1 MLWNLCPNVCHDP
14 KLEIAAR
21 GLAIFPVVFRALE
34 RKSSRMIR
42 KEFFFS
48 VFLSILVASHALAQ
62 IPPTPTSLKLLPAPK
77 EVRVSQGS
85 FEITSHTRIL
95 VDADHATEDRDAAE
109 MLADE
114 IEQQSGMKVP
124 AESSRRAP
132 DVEGAIVLARLSNS
146 KVRSYL
152 EGKGLQA
159 EENFSEQ
166 GYLLYADKARIVVA
180 GKTGQGLFYGVQTL
194 RQLLRPKGSGFE
206 CPEVS
211 IRDWPSMQWRGV
223 HDDISRGPMPTME
236 YTKKQIR
243 TLAAYKVNMF
253 ALYMEHVFDFKSQ
266 PLMAPKE
273 APLTADQIR
282 EIVAYAKKYFV
293 TILPEQQAFGH
304 LHHALKYEIYSDI
317 AETPH
322 GHVLTPTNEKSY
334 DFIRSLYSELVPLFP
349 GPFLHIGAD
358 ETFELGQGQTK
369 ARADAVG
376 LGRVYME
383 HLQKVHEILQP
394 YHKQLMFWG
403 DIAVKYPQLLT
414 ILPKD
419 IIALPWDYDAKPS
432 YDAILQPYK
441 DAGLQIMVAPG
452 ASDWNAIWPNLDV
465 AYVNIRNFVRDGQ
478 KVGAIGMLNT
488 TWDDDGESL
497 FDMTWPAMAF
507 GASAGWQA
515 GESNIDEF
523 KNSYDWAFY
532 RNSDDTFK
540 NVLENLDRAHAAL
553 KNAGWDEGADDLL
566 FWVEPFDQSGAQ
578 LLQKMLPAARDIR
591 LGAEHALETLYRNPA
606 AARANSD
613 TLDDMIFAAWRLDM
627 LGMKIQFASEMNH
640 FYWDAFQ
647 NQSDGDRVNHD
658 LEEISAINARLEDL
672 RDATT
677 RLRAMYEKAW
687 LRENRPYWLP
697 NVLVRYDHLA
707 DSFQAKIVAV
717 REAQRNYW
725 AQKTLPSPA
734 QLGFYLQP

>member
-1 MLWNLCPNVCHDP
+1 
-14 KLEIAAR
+14 
-21 GLAIFPVVFRALE
+21 
-34 RKSSRMIR
+34 MIG
-42 KEFFFS
+42 KGFFFS
-48 VFLSILVASHALAQ
+48 ALLSAFLCVPVFSQTTAS
-62 IPPTPTSLKLLPAPK
+62 PTSLKLLPIPK
-77 EVRVSQGS
+77 EVRVGEGAFDLTAHS
-85 FEITSHTRIL
+85 RIL
-95 VDADHATEDRDAAE
+95 IDAENAAEDRNG
-109 MLADE
+109 ADTLSAE
-114 IEQQSGMKVP
+114 IEQQSGKKIP
-124 AESSRRAP
+124 IDSSRRLL
-132 DVEGAIVLARLSNS
+132 VSEGVIVLARLPESS
-146 KVRSYL
+146 VRSFL
-152 EGKGLQA
+152 AGKGLEA
-159 EENFSEQ
+159 ESNFSDQ
-166 GYLLYADKARIVVA
+166 GYLLYADKSRIVVA

-194 RQLLRPKGSGFE
+194 RQLLHPKGSTLE
-206 CPEVS
+206 CPAVS

-223 HDDISRGPMPTME
+223 HDDVSRGPIPTID

-243 TLAAYKVNMF
+243 TLASYKVNLF

-273 APLTADQIR
+273 AALSADQIR
-282 EIVAYAKKYFV
+282 EVVDYAKKYYV
-293 TILPEQQAFGH
+293 TILPEQQTFGH

-358 ETFELGQGQTK
+358 ETFELGKGQTK
-369 ARADAVG
+369 ARVDQVG

-403 DIAVKYPQLLT
+403 DIAVKYPELLT
-414 ILPKD
+414 VLPKD
-419 IIALPWDYDAKPS
+419 IIAVPWEYDAKPS
-432 YDAILQPYK
+432 FDNLLEPYK
-441 DAGLQIMVAPG
+441 SAGLQIMVAPG
-452 ASDWNAIWPNLDV
+452 ANNWNVIWPNLDV
-465 AYVNIRNFVRDGQ
+465 AYINIRNFVRDGQ

-507 GASAGWQA
+507 GASAGWQP
-515 GESNIDEF
+515 GESDIDAF
-523 KNSYDWAFY
+523 RNSYDWAFY

-540 NVLENLDRAHAAL
+540 NVLENLDRAHTAL
-553 KNAGWDEGADDLL
+553 KSAGWGEADDTL
-566 FWVEPFDQSGAQ
+566 FWVDPFDQEGAQ
-578 LLQKMLPAARDIR
+578 LLQKTLPAAREIR
-591 LGAEHALETLYRNPA
+591 LGAEQALESLYRNPA
-606 AARANSD
+606 GARANSD

-627 LGMKIQFASEMNH
+627 LGMKIQFTSEMNH
-640 FYWDAFQ
+640 YYWDAYQ
-647 NQSDGDRVNHD
+647 NLSDGDRVNQD
-658 LEEISAINARLEDL
+658 LEEITAINARLEDL

-677 RLRAMYEKAW
+677 HLRGMYEKAW

-707 DSFQAKIVAV
+707 DVFQAKIVAV
-717 REAQRNYW
+717 REAQRQYW
-725 AQKTLPSPA
+725 AQKTLPPPQ